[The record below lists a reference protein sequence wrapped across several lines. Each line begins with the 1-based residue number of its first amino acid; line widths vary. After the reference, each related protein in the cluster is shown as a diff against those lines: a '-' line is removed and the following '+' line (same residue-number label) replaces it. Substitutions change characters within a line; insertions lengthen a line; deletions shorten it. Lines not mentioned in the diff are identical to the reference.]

1 MDGFFIFDGT
11 TVKTWKLSRDNCP
24 VEVYH
29 VIITDGWCVIKV
41 TEKLLYKHWRR
52 LKLISFPEQQWCRFS
67 NSYLYTWAN
76 SANTDCI
83 LNTNLEP
90 LLFQVGESKYEWM
103 SFYLKVNQAIFV
115 ESFQFKLATLL
126 YTLQYKYSS
135 IAQSRPNRS
144 EKVQRQDIKPGRI
157 FNDLHLFSIQ
167 HFPYKFVHCV
177 RSELKPLK
185 LRNLS
190 LVIKKGFVNLFWNV
204 LLSQALH

>member
-1 MDGFFIFDGT
+1 MVGLFFLDGV

-67 NSYLYTWAN
+67 NSYLYIWAN

-83 LNTNLEP
+83 LNRNLEP

-103 SFYLKVNQAIFV
+103 SFYLKMNQAIFV
-115 ESFQFKLATLL
+115 ESFQFKLATLFS
-126 YTLQYKYSS
+126 YIHYSTNILQLLNRDR
-135 IAQSRPNRS
+135 IAIA

-190 LVIKKGFVNLFWNV
+190 LVIKKRF
-204 LLSQALH
+204 

>member
-1 MDGFFIFDGT
+1 M
-11 TVKTWKLSRDNCP
+11 
-24 VEVYH
+24 
-29 VIITDGWCVIKV
+29 
-41 TEKLLYKHWRR
+41 
-52 LKLISFPEQQWCRFS
+52 ISFPEQQWCRFS

-103 SFYLKVNQAIFV
+103 SFYLKMNQAIFV

-204 LLSQALH
+204 LLSQALHWFSQIFSCSQHCDLNEYVYVLRLKYKMNEIIFAVCKQFKQFSEFVSG